1 MHIKKL
7 DNNKGGEGGGV
18 INPKSNTPSKIVI

>member
-7 DNNKGGEGGGV
+7 NNNKRGPN
-18 INPKSNTPSKIVI
+18 INPKPNTPSKIVI

>member
-7 DNNKGGEGGGV
+7 DNNKGGRGGD
-18 INPKSNTPSKIVI
+18 INPKPNTPSKIVI